1 MNWDTVEGIWMAVLG
16 GIWTCLVFLGW
27 VFTTLTPLAIL
38 SHIIH
43 WTFGPKGVDYGYT
56 ENAKLLFTSGV
67 EVIGVV
73 LAGALLAFFVPV
85 FAPVSLIFLLYPLVF
100 CPLGLLLLF
109 YQSAFDIRKWRAVR
123 SSLRSRGDDIDLT
136 DHLVS

>member
-1 MNWDTVEGIWMAVLG
+1 
-16 GIWTCLVFLGW
+16 LGW
-27 VFTTLTPLAIL
+27 VLRWAFTILTPLAIL

-56 ENAKLLFTSGV
+56 EDAVRLFISGV
-67 EVIGVV
+67 EVIVVV

-85 FAPVSLIFLLYPLVF
+85 FAPVPLIVLLYPLVF

-109 YQSAFDIRKWRAVR
+109 YLSAFDIRKWRAVR

-136 DHLVS
+136 DYLVP